1 MTFQICMLMSGL
13 LNSEVFFH
21 YFLYLIK
28 SSLIHQIQ
36 QSEMLLRMRVSSVI
50 NNNDQP
56 LTEIQLTSWWSW
68 LENLNSAVNE
78 ALNNEYTGHYLI
90 RGLYFSNKD
99 QKQPKSISS
108 CFR

>member
-1 MTFQICMLMSGL
+1 
-13 LNSEVFFH
+13 
-21 YFLYLIK
+21 
-28 SSLIHQIQ
+28 
-36 QSEMLLRMRVSSVI
+36 MLLRMRVSSVI

-99 QKQPKSISS
+99 QNNPNPLAAAFDDLGKLKYICILIMLILQLMQYGKFMRVRHIY
-108 CFR
+108 C